1 MQHWSSCL
9 VMLHLVSLIPLLIVV
24 ALFIVACQAITNFLR
39 LQRVQN
45 AAVQIVCPALRRK
58 HHSIDILKYL
68 HCYLYMAELI
78 TRLPFS
84 ATKLSNCNNLRI
96 LLHYSCYLVYDF
108 NNDNNRHLRVLRSST
123 SDSQTYCQHSL
134 HRQTLLLVGSHAALP
149 PPPLFPHL
157 YALLIVS
164 LVLGLSS
171 RPTRSQDICS
181 RSAVRASDTL
191 TRSVACHKFV
201 TYLNV
206 LMR

>member
-1 MQHWSSCL
+1 M
-9 VMLHLVSLIPLLIVV
+9 MLHLVSLIPLLIVV